1 MVATAPD
8 ARARALN
15 FVIMTRFDPA
25 SMRLTPSTYPN
36 LAPEWTKRI
45 GSFQCV
51 EPSA

>member
-1 MVATAPD
+1 VPG
-8 ARARALN
+8 
-15 FVIMTRFDPA
+15 
-25 SMRLTPSTYPN
+25 TYPN

>member
-1 MVATAPD
+1 VQSGTWEFYAD
-8 ARARALN
+8 EN
-15 FVIMTRFDPA
+15 YGGA
-25 SMRLTPSTYPN
+25 SMRLAPGTYPN